1 MIIVNNCTT
10 ILYCKVTQMALA
22 ITRAIIVKQSVLMA
36 VVIAMLIFVGVIVST
51 QSEEGKQITKGI
63 IFH

>member
-10 ILYCKVTQMALA
+10 ILYCKVTQMVLV
-22 ITRAIIVKQSVLMA
+22 ITQAIIVKQSVLMA

>member
-1 MIIVNNCTT
+1 M
-10 ILYCKVTQMALA
+10 YCKVTQMVLV
-22 ITRAIIVKQSVLMA
+22 ITQAIIVKQSVLMA